1 VAGYGSM
8 AIVGDLI
15 PTEALVVEKVDAMA
29 EEGVWDSAI
38 KRQNA
43 NLIICMADWVVPGHG
58 QPFRVLP
65 QYRYLRVA
73 CR

>member
-1 VAGYGSM
+1 MNVQKTGGCFHHCSA
-8 AIVGDLI
+8 
-15 PTEALVVEKVDAMA
+15 KVTFFFQIDVMA

-43 NLIICMADWVVPGHG
+43 NLIVCMADWIIPGHG

-65 QYRYLRVA
+65 QYRYLHFTV
-73 CR
+73 